1 MDEVTLEDVTSFLQW
16 IWERTKEDERECNE
30 TLKNPFLLLSYADC
44 YVKEGLS
51 KGTSAELVERLYRYW
66 NQYKIQIK
74 DTEKEKVTEQN
85 WQRLQRELKLFQ
97 EEIKDAEFSEEKR
110 EFLKQIID
118 KMGRVKSGDDIS
130 LHLLWECQYEFH
142 GFLIG
147 MGEASALLFE
157 MLMPYPQIQYYL
169 AL

>member
-1 MDEVTLEDVTSFLQW
+1 MDELTLEDVTSFLQW

-30 TLKNPFLLLSYADC
+30 TLKNPFRLLSYADC
-44 YVKEGLS
+44 YVKESLL
-51 KGTSAELVERLYRYW
+51 KGNSAELVERLYRYL
-66 NQYKIQIK
+66 NQYKMQIK
-74 DTEKEKVTEQN
+74 DTEQN

-110 EFLKQIID
+110 EFLKKIID

>member
-1 MDEVTLEDVTSFLQW
+1 MDELTLEDVTSFLQW

-30 TLKNPFLLLSYADC
+30 TLKNPFRLLSYADC
-44 YVKEGLS
+44 YVKESLL
-51 KGTSAELVERLYRYW
+51 KGNSAELVERLYRYL
-66 NQYKIQIK
+66 NQYKMQIK
-74 DTEKEKVTEQN
+74 DTEQN

-157 MLMPYPQIQYYL
+157 MLMPYPQIQFYL